1 MLLTHLCVGEG
12 INLVHRVARRP
23 ARLPVKV
30 VALNEHRVVGLA
42 PDPHVAL
49 TQEVQLQQGQSSLP
63 QFRILNLGGKFKV
76 KTLHHW
82 SREAQTLSSLDAFA
96 YVEPRPLACL
106 GAVNVADGWEMR
118 SSIKLSRYLT
128 AFEHSTN

>member
-1 MLLTHLCVGEG
+1 MLLTHLCVGER

-49 TQEVQLQQGQSSLP
+49 PQQVQLQQGLISLP
-63 QFRILNLGGKFKV
+63 PFQNLNLCGKFKV
-76 KTLHHW
+76 ENISL
-82 SREAQTLSSLDAFA
+82 AQL
-96 YVEPRPLACL
+96 V
-106 GAVNVADGWEMR
+106 
-118 SSIKLSRYLT
+118 
-128 AFEHSTN
+128 